1 MDLGAVVALKQI
13 THLPVLVDPSHA
25 TGKRELVAALA
36 RAAIAAGADG
46 LIIECHPEPDKS
58 ISDARQ
64 TISLEMMSELVDS
77 LVPIAKAV
85 GRTIRPQHAL
95 NLVA

>member
-1 MDLGAVVALKQI
+1 GAVVALKQI

-25 TGKRELVAALA
+25 TGKRELVAALS

-46 LIIECHPEPDKS
+46 LIIECHPDPDQS

-64 TISLEMMSELVDS
+64 TISLEDMVELVES
-77 LVPIAKAV
+77 LIPIAHAVERSVYRMKA
-85 GRTIRPQHAL
+85 ISL
-95 NLVA
+95 